1 MEVTLELEGGRA
13 VYLAGEEVR
22 PGLERAE
29 VLPLCAGGVP
39 GELHQPGRGR
49 GGAGLGHG
57 ADSLFRHCQS

>member
-22 PGLERAE
+22 PGLECVE

-39 GELHQPGRGR
+39 GELH
-49 GGAGLGHG
+49 
-57 ADSLFRHCQS
+57 